1 MVDAFKMADDVLVNA
16 VKGISNIIN
25 IPGMINVDFADVKTV
40 MSSMGLALM
49 GIGEAEGEAELQ
61 KRLNKLSP
69 LLFLKMLISKVQQEY

>member
-16 VKGISNIIN
+16 VKGISDIIN

-49 GIGEAEGEAELQ
+49 GIGEAEGDNRAIEAAKQ
-61 KRLNKLSP
+61 AIAS
-69 LLFLKMLISKVQQEY
+69 LFLKMSILKEQLVS